1 MMMRVCDFFI
11 IIIYFFTFHSAYI
24 SLLSSR
30 FTNSLTITSYVP
42 APAPIATVS
51 QRTSQAGSQAVS
63 QLAHSLVVHVL
74 FEHHRNNNITS
85 SKANIITSE
94 ISHQMRLI

>member
-51 QRTSQAGSQAVS
+51 QPTSQAGSQSGHQSAS
-63 QLAHSLVVHVL
+63 P
-74 FEHHRNNNITS
+74 F
-85 SKANIITSE
+85 
-94 ISHQMRLI
+94 ISRSRFV